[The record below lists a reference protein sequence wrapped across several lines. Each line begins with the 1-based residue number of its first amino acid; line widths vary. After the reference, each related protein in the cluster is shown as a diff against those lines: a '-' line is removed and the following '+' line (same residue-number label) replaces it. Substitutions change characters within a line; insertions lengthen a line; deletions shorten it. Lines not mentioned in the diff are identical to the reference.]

1 MTNSWERDEEISSK
15 NVLKVLHL
23 REEDVQDQI
32 QSGER
37 RQIIWRQK
45 MRRRNTVKIDLR
57 VVNIREKDAQDRV

>member
-1 MTNSWERDEEISSK
+1 MNSWERDEEISSK
-15 NVLKVLHL
+15 NVLKILHL

-37 RQIIWRQK
+37 WQMIWRQK
-45 MRRRNTVKIDLR
+45 MRWRNTVKIDLR

>member
-1 MTNSWERDEEISSK
+1 MTNCWERDEEISSK
-15 NVLKVLHL
+15 NVLKILHL

>member
-45 MRRRNTVKIDLR
+45 MRRINTVKIDLR
-57 VVNIREKDAQDRV
+57 VVNIREKDAEDRV

>member
-1 MTNSWERDEEISSK
+1 MMNSWERDEEISSK
-15 NVLKVLHL
+15 NVLKILHL

-37 RQIIWRQK
+37 WQMIWRQK
-45 MRRRNTVKIDLR
+45 MRWRNTVKIDLR